1 MKPPWFLHFS
11 SSSKNRHF
19 RPACLIILVMPAK
32 PAIFLVGLHVLAAT
46 AWSQAAGARAVVTA
60 ETTPVYPA
68 MGTQK
73 PAVAEL
79 RKGDRVVIGLVMF
92 GDDVT
97 WCAVMRPGETK
108 RLGYVSCELLAPDR
122 EDAAAQAPQPA
133 PSAPAAAPPAA
144 PAPVP
149 APAATTPQAGIRIRE
164 LPPTTLKIRELPSP
178 AAEQPKSSPA
188 PATPAAPPPSA
199 APPAAAPPS
208 PAPAIPPPENSRPEA
223 APSPASPPSPDPT
236 PGVPQPPVSR
246 QEAAQPPSPAAVST
260 APPAVA
266 VPEPAPASPERAA
279 PAAAPAAPPAVTSPA
294 APISAATQT
303 PAAAPPSRPEAA
315 PPVSRQ
321 DPTPAPAAA
330 VPSQAAAPPST
341 PVPTPVEPPKSQV
354 TVARLEP
361 PSAAPP
367 PEVARPAPKTIEMPA
382 GDLAEWVLEESGLR
396 QEVAQYVRTTSLLA
410 FLDKSRLEE
419 LDTEALSAIL
429 LRTFTA
435 PPFLR
440 AIGGQYRSQMTV
452 DRNESLVEWLRS
464 PVARKMVSLQGQS
477 AASDARE
484 KLLAFAGGLKA
495 SPPSQT
501 RLELVHRLFNA
512 TEASDV
518 EVETT
523 MTIVKSL
530 AEALNP
536 SLSPPKRFRK
546 EDLER
551 ALENVKATYLGVMKN
566 ARIVQYLFVFQSAT
580 DQDVEQYVKF
590 WESEPGNWLSRL
602 RRKGFEAGARTVAK
616 SVAAEIDRKARGGRE
631 TK

>member
-1 MKPPWFLHFS
+1 M
-11 SSSKNRHF
+11 
-19 RPACLIILVMPAK
+19 MPAK
-32 PAIFLVGLHVLAAT
+32 PAIFLVGLHVLAAAA
-46 AWSQAAGARAVVTA
+46 AWSQGAGARAVVTA
-60 ETTPVYPA
+60 ETIPVYPA

-92 GDDVT
+92 GDDIT

-122 EDAAAQAPQPA
+122 EDSAAQAPQPA
-133 PSAPAAAPPAA
+133 LPSPAAAPPAA
-144 PAPVP
+144 PAGVPVP
-149 APAATTPQAGIRIRE
+149 ALATAPATTQAGIRIRE
-164 LPPTTLKIRELPSP
+164 LQPATMKIRELPSP
-178 AAEQPKSSPA
+178 AAEQPKSPPAAASPAVPVPAAPA
-188 PATPAAPPPSA
+188 PAP
-199 APPAAAPPS
+199 APPAAAAAS
-208 PAPAIPPPENSRPEA
+208 PAAAIPQPENPPRRAAPLQAAPPPEAGP
-223 APSPASPPSPDPT
+223 PA
-236 PGVPQPPVSR
+236 GVPQPPVTPS
-246 QEAAQPPSPAAVST
+246 PSPAQE
-260 APPAVA
+260 PPA
-266 VPEPAPASPERAA
+266 AS
-279 PAAAPAAPPAVTSPA
+279 PAAAPSP
-294 APISAATQT
+294 I
-303 PAAAPPSRPEAA
+303 PPS
-315 PPVSRQ
+315 
-321 DPTPAPAAA
+321 TPAPT
-330 VPSQAAAPPST
+330 PSAITPPPSAPVSPPETARTQSPPPESPQETPREETPRAPAPATPVQAAAPQPGPPI
-341 PVPTPVEPPKSQV
+341 PVPVEPPKSQT

-361 PSAAPP
+361 PSATPP
-367 PEVARPAPKTIEMPA
+367 VEIARPATRTVEMPA
-382 GDLAEWVLEESGLR
+382 GDLAEWVMEESGIR
-396 QEVAQYVRTTSLLA
+396 QDLAQYVRTTSLLA

-419 LDTEALSAIL
+419 LDTQALAAIINHS
-429 LRTFTA
+429 FTA

-452 DRNESLVEWLRS
+452 ERNESLVEWLRS
-464 PVARKMVSLQGQS
+464 PLARNMAALQGQT

-536 SLSPPKRFRK
+536 SLPPAKRFRK

-580 DQDVEQYVKF
+580 EQDIEQYVRF
-590 WESEPGNWLSRL
+590 WESGSGNWLSSVRK
-602 RRKGFEAGARTVAK
+602 KGFEAGARTVAK
-616 SVAAEIDRKARGGRE
+616 GLTAEIDRKARGGRE